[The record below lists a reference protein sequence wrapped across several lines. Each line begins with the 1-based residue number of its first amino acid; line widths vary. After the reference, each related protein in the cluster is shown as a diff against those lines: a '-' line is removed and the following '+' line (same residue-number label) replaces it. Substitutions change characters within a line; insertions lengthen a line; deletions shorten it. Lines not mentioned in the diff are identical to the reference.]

1 MTMLETFFPM
11 PMPFFPFAL
20 RLPLPLAVGDSLFVG
35 LVAIVLLV
43 YKSAP
48 PPGQEREENKTC
60 LPVHNN
66 QTRSYTA
73 ELRACEFFLLA
84 VLYVGVV
91 SFSRTFTSRYPP
103 LVSWI
108 SIVENSGLTRVKGNS
123 SSTGRARKASV
134 VLRRYRRCRRR
145 LSFEEYKTQVSSLP
159 SRVTDKKQQIDRA
172 NLQASLG
179 EQHGPTAIGQLCSM
193 LRSRE
198 IAFCPITPEQAL

>member
-73 ELRACEFFLLA
+73 ELRTCEFFLLA
-84 VLYVGVV
+84 VLYGGVV

-108 SIVENSGLTRVKGNS
+108 SIVENSGLTRVKGM
-123 SSTGRARKASV
+123 V
-134 VLRRYRRCRRR
+134 RR
-145 LSFEEYKTQVSSLP
+145 LGGQESQVLCFVDIVVVVVVFLSKNGKPKYRLYLQELRTRSNKSTVPIYKHP
-159 SRVTDKKQQIDRA
+159 
-172 NLQASLG
+172 
-179 EQHGPTAIGQLCSM
+179 
-193 LRSRE
+193 
-198 IAFCPITPEQAL
+198 